1 MIRIFGHYV
10 SRVFIGL
17 GLAEFM
23 VLAFSLLAGYYVRL
37 SASLD
42 PATAPPAEVGTAAL
56 AYAVV
61 TVTAMTAVGL
71 YQRGLPWGAGFLV
84 RIGLALLL
92 SGVAMAPIYYV
103 FPELDIGGGVMV
115 FALLFSLVGVL
126 AIRSLFLRFAGS
138 DALNHRVLVLG
149 TGRSAGLIAELEGPQ
164 QQFNVV
170 GYVNLGDAEERVP
183 QERQTAL
190 DGRLFDLMIR
200 RDADE
205 LVIAVDD
212 RRKRLPVD
220 DILDCKMSGIKV
232 LDLPTFFEKE
242 ASLINIDIVNPSW
255 IFFSTGFYT
264 NPFMERGKRLMD
276 IFGALVLLFVGLP
289 FMAVVAA
296 AIFLESRCRGP
307 VLYSQERV
315 GKGGQPFRLYKFRSM
330 RTDAEADG
338 IARWATL
345 DDDRITRVGRLIRKT
360 RLDELPQLYNVLRG
374 QMSLVGPRPERP
386 KFVREL
392 ASKIRLYNERHRVKP
407 GLTGWAQLQYSYGSS
422 EDDAKKK
429 LEYDL
434 YYVYV
439 KNCSVFLDLVILLQ
453 TVEVVL
459 WGKGAR

>member
-17 GLAEFM
+17 GLAEFL
-23 VLAFSLLAGYYVRL
+23 VLAFSMLAGYYVRL

-42 PATAPPAEVGTAAL
+42 PAVAPPTEVGAAAL

-84 RIGLALLL
+84 RIGLALLM
-92 SGVAMAPIYYV
+92 SGVAMAPIYYA
-103 FPELDIGGGVMV
+103 FPELDIGRGVMI

-149 TGRSAGLIAELEGPQ
+149 TGRSASLVEDMEGPQ

-170 GYVNLGDAEERVP
+170 GYVNLGDADERIP
-183 QERQTAL
+183 AKRQTVL
-190 DGRLFDLMIR
+190 EGRLFDLMLGH
-200 RDADE
+200 DADE
-205 LVIAVDD
+205 LVVAVDD

-255 IFFSTGFYT
+255 IFFSSGFYT

-276 IFGALVLLFVGLP
+276 IFGALTLLVLFLP
-289 FMAVVAA
+289 FTLMA
-296 AIFLESRCRGP
+296 AIAILVESRGRGP
-307 VLYSQERV
+307 ILYSQERV
-315 GKGGQPFRLYKFRSM
+315 GKGGSRFGCTNFAACAPMPRRTAWSAGRRRTTIGSPASGASSARPGSTSSRSCI
-330 RTDAEADG
+330 TCCA
-338 IARWATL
+338 AR
-345 DDDRITRVGRLIRKT
+345 
-360 RLDELPQLYNVLRG
+360 
-374 QMSLVGPRPERP
+374 
-386 KFVREL
+386 
-392 ASKIRLYNERHRVKP
+392 
-407 GLTGWAQLQYSYGSS
+407 
-422 EDDAKKK
+422 
-429 LEYDL
+429 
-434 YYVYV
+434 
-439 KNCSVFLDLVILLQ
+439 
-453 TVEVVL
+453 
-459 WGKGAR
+459 